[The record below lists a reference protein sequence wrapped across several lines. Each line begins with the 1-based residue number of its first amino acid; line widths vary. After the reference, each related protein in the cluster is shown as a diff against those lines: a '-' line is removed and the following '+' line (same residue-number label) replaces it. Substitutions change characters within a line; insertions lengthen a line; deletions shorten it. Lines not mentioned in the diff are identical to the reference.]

1 MKPVKHQ
8 MNSSEEFDL
17 LLVNGR
23 IVDGT
28 GNPWYR
34 ADVGLKGERIDSI
47 GLLGSEDAKRRI
59 DLDGLVLSPGF
70 IDIHT
75 HSDLTPFVAPE
86 ADSHVYQGVTTDVIG
101 NCGGSQAPMSDYL
114 KERQRPMAEEYGIEF
129 DWNTFG
135 EYLAK
140 LESMKVSINLAAFV
154 GQGTV
159 RTAVM
164 GMENRQPTRGELEE
178 MKGHV
183 AEAMEAGAFGVST
196 GLWYA
201 PSGFAGTE
209 EIIELARV
217 VASYGGIY
225 ATHIRGEGDPLIE
238 AVREAIEIGDRAG
251 LPVQISHHKAMGMRN
266 WGKVHETLRMM
277 EEARGRGVEVTADVY
292 AWTANATGLTAM
304 LPHWVHERG
313 RGAII
318 ERLGDREAR
327 ERIKEDMIEGIP
339 GWESLVSECGW
350 DRIMITRSP
359 NHEDYEG
366 RTVQELAEKGG
377 VDPYDFAFD
386 LLIEEDCMVGLVIFS
401 IDEEDAMYVMRHP
414 LTMIASD
421 SSAICPR
428 GYVGRGK
435 PHPRGYGNAVRFLG
449 TYVREK
455 KLMTLEEGV
464 RKLTSFPARKAGLKD
479 RGMIREGL
487 AADLVAFDPDEIANT
502 ATYQDPHRYPRGVHY
517 VLVNGS
523 LVVEKG
529 EHIGTYPGKIL
540 RRPG

>member
-1 MKPVKHQ
+1 LKPVKHQ

-114 KERQRPMAEEYGIEF
+114 KERQRPIAEEYGIEF

-386 LLIEEDCMVGLVIFS
+386 LLIECTGSPQGLLLATELV
-401 IDEEDAMYVMRHP
+401 R
-414 LTMIASD
+414 
-421 SSAICPR
+421 PR
-428 GYVGRGK
+428 GTIVLKTTTAENPQLPAARWVVDEITVVGSRCG
-435 PHPRGYGNAVRFLG
+435 RFEPALELIAQG
-449 TYVREK
+449 TLKLRE
-455 KLMTLEEGV
+455 LISARMPLSEGV
-464 RKLTSFPARKAGLKD
+464 S
-479 RGMIREGL
+479 
-487 AADLVAFDPDEIANT
+487 AFQRA
-502 ATYQDPHRYPRGVHY
+502 QDPTSLK
-517 VLVNGS
+517 VLIDVQ
-523 LVVEKG
+523 
-529 EHIGTYPGKIL
+529 
-540 RRPG
+540 